1 MLIIRLSRYG
11 RKNDPSFRVVLKEK
25 QRAPSGK
32 AIEFLGFYNAR
43 LKQKNLKTDRIKH
56 WISQGAQ
63 VSDTVHNLLV
73 SDKTVE
79 GPKKKVTFVRK
90 KETEK
95 VKEKE
100 LKVKADAE
108 KSVIKEAVIETTEI
122 KPEVAIAPETAI
134 VQPEMAKAEPEVK
147 EETPK
152 EADPRPDSLGMEKKE
167 EVKEENKN
175 EEKPAS
181 EEKQEK

>member
-11 RKNDPSFRVVLKEK
+11 RKNDPSFRVVLQEK

-73 SDKTVE
+73 SDKIVE
-79 GPKKKVTFVRK
+79 GPKKKVTFTRK
-90 KETEK
+90 KTVERTKEKEAKTVADAGKLATEK
-95 VKEKE
+95 VVAEATEPAKIE
-100 LKVKADAE
+100 LEPV
-108 KSVIKEAVIETTEI
+108 
-122 KPEVAIAPETAI
+122 
-134 VQPEMAKAEPEVK
+134 KAEPEPAGAELKVK

-152 EADPRPDSLGMEKKE
+152 ETDLKPASLGLEKKE
-167 EVKEENKN
+167 EVEEENK
-175 EEKPAS
+175 EEKKSAS